1 MARKPKRAD
10 IGVLGTLGRRNLQ
23 AARML
28 FLLLAI
34 GVATRAMAVAPT
46 ADAPPSTPLVV
57 DVDGA
62 QLIDLR
68 EPAATVFVA
77 NPEIADVQ
85 VPGGPNTTKFVLF
98 GKKAGS
104 TTVVALA
111 HSGHI
116 SSY

>member
-1 MARKPKRAD
+1 MARKPKRAVS
-10 IGVLGTLGRRNLQ
+10 GVLGTLGARNLQ

-68 EPAATVFVA
+68 GRAAPTAQIEDSGAPNGLPASGV
-77 NPEIADVQ
+77 
-85 VPGGPNTTKFVLF
+85 
-98 GKKAGS
+98 AGS
-104 TTVVALA
+104 PRDAQRVQAAAKQYLGEKD
-111 HSGHI
+111 HLNFN
-116 SSY
+116 